1 MSPQPDIR
9 IGDAEREAAAAALGE
24 HYAAGRLTKQE
35 YDDRADV
42 VWGARTAMDLH
53 PLFTDLPSEQR
64 RPPAAATGRPIRRRF
79 PAMGMALFPLFAVL
93 VGMALLV
100 GAPWL
105 IFVFGALLFSFGRR
119 WSHPRHDLHSRR
131 C

>member
-1 MSPQPDIR
+1 MSPQPEFR

-35 YDDRADV
+35 YDDRAEV
-42 VWGARTAMDLH
+42 VWGARTAADLH
-53 PLFTDLPSEQR
+53 PLFTDLPQEQR
-64 RPPAAATGRPIRRRF
+64 RSPVVATARPTRPRF
-79 PAMGMALFPLFAVL
+79 HPMAVPLLPLVAVL
-93 VGMALLV
+93 VGVALLL